1 MDGRTTLTLYE
12 GMGFLGENGFIN
24 TKQSSFDITAE
35 IASTDDKTSGVIVSQ
50 AGRFG
55 GWSLY
60 VQDDKPTYVYNFLG
74 MDSYTVKSDTA
85 LPSGKST
92 VKLDF
97 AIDDKTKLGSG
108 GTATLYIN
116 DKKVGSGRI
125 EKTHYGV
132 WSFDETANVGV
143 DRETAVTPDYNEE
156 TSKFTGTIDK
166 VTIELKK

>member
-1 MDGRTTLTLYE
+1 
-12 GMGFLGENGFIN
+12 MGFLGENDFIN

-35 IASTDDKTSGVIVSQ
+35 VESAKGTTTGVIVSQ

-60 VQDDKPTYVYNFLG
+60 VKNNKPTYVYNFLG
-74 MDSYTVKSDTA
+74 MNSYAITSDTT

-97 AIDDKTKLGSG
+97 AIDDPKKLGSG
-108 GTATLYIN
+108 GMATLYIN
-116 DKKVGSGRI
+116 GKKVGSGRV

-132 WSFDETANVGV
+132 WSFDETANVGI
-143 DRETAVTPDYNEE
+143 DRETAVTPDYTEE
-156 TSKFTGTIDK
+156 TSEFTGKIDK